1 MSMLEQ
7 RAIRARM
14 MSPLIANIN
23 IPMCLGFLV
32 NLGTISLITLGGGG
46 SQLALTV
53 LVICINAMS
62 IIALKSGIDGLSAF
76 AKDQDEDIS
85 QTHGG
90 QRLKEMPF
98 GLYKVITTA
107 IFGSLAISQLY
118 MMHWA

>member
-1 MSMLEQ
+1 MSIMEQ

-32 NLGTISLITLGGGG
+32 NLGTISLITFGGGG
-46 SQLALTV
+46 SQPALTV
-53 LVICINAMS
+53 LVICINAMT
-62 IIALKSGIDGLSAF
+62 IISLRSGIDGLAAF
-76 AKDQDEDIS
+76 AKDQDEEIS

-90 QRLKEMPF
+90 QRLKGMPF
-98 GLYKVITTA
+98 GLYKIITVT

-118 MMHWA
+118 VMCWA

>member
-1 MSMLEQ
+1 MSMMEQ

-14 MSPLIANIN
+14 MSPLIANVN

-46 SQLALTV
+46 SQIAITV
-53 LVICINAMS
+53 LVICINAMT
-62 IIALKSGIDGLSAF
+62 IIALRSGIDGLAAF

-90 QRLKEMPF
+90 QRLKGMPF
-98 GLYKVITTA
+98 GSYKILTLI

-118 MMHWA
+118 MIHWA